1 MELNAAFA
9 ARSYG
14 AARPL
19 TAPHPLA
26 GQDSG
31 RDGGPRTTSGQFAET
46 FAQTL
51 THAESTARGTM
62 LGNADPHALV
72 TALSEAQ
79 LAVETTVAVRDK
91 VVEAYLEILR
101 MPV

>member
-1 MELNAAFA
+1 MDLNAAFA

-14 AARPL
+14 AARPV
-19 TAPHPLA
+19 TAPDPLGAPGQGAQTPA
-26 GQDSG
+26 G
-31 RDGGPRTTSGQFAET
+31 RFAET

-51 THAESTARGTM
+51 AHAETTARQTMQGT
-62 LGNADPHALV
+62 GDPHALV
-72 TALSEAQ
+72 AALSEAQ
-79 LAVETTVAVRDK
+79 LAVETTVAVRDR

>member
-1 MELNAAFA
+1 MELNTSFA
-9 ARSYG
+9 ARSYD

-19 TAPHPLA
+19 TAPEPMAGNPAGARTTA
-26 GQDSG
+26 GQFTES
-31 RDGGPRTTSGQFAET
+31 

-51 THAESTARGTM
+51 AHAETAARETM
-62 LGNADPHALV
+62 LGDADPHALV

>member
-1 MELNAAFA
+1 MELNTNFA

-19 TAPHPLA
+19 TAPDPMA
-26 GQDSG
+26 GQPS
-31 RDGGPRTTSGQFAET
+31 GPRTTAGQFAEN

-51 THAESTARGTM
+51 AHAENTAHDTM
-62 LGNADPHALV
+62 LGDADPHTLV

>member
-1 MELNAAFA
+1 MDTIASA

-19 TAPHPLA
+19 TAPHPESPVADAATRLGA
-26 GQDSG
+26 S
-31 RDGGPRTTSGQFAET
+31 

-51 THAESTARGTM
+51 AQADTTARQAMTGD
-62 LGNADPHALV
+62 ADPHALV

-79 LAVETTVAVRDK
+79 LAVETAVAVRDR
-91 VVEAYLEILR
+91 VVEAYLEVLR
-101 MPV
+101 MPL

>member
-1 MELNAAFA
+1 MELSATLA

-19 TAPHPLA
+19 TAPDPA
-26 GQDSG
+26 GGAQA
-31 RDGGPRTTSGQFAET
+31 TMGQFADAFVRT
-46 FAQTL
+46 LAQ
-51 THAESTARGTM
+51 ADQTAHQVMMGQ
-62 LGNADPHALV
+62 GDPHALV
-72 TALSEAQ
+72 SALTEAQ
-79 LAVETTVAVRDK
+79 LAVETTIAVRDK

>member
-1 MELNAAFA
+1 MELTAAHA

-19 TAPHPLA
+19 TAPDPA
-26 GQDSG
+26 GGDPSG
-31 RDGGPRTTSGQFAET
+31 SPQAVAGQFADAFMRT
-46 FAQTL
+46 LHQADQAAQQ
-51 THAESTARGTM
+51 TM
-62 LGNADPHALV
+62 LGQGDPHALV
-72 TALSEAQ
+72 AALTEAQ
-79 LAVETTVAVRDK
+79 LAVETTVAVRDR

>member
-1 MELNAAFA
+1 MELNTNFA

-19 TAPHPLA
+19 TAPDPMA
-26 GQDSG
+26 GQPS
-31 RDGGPRTTSGQFAET
+31 GPRTPAGQFAEN

-51 THAESTARGTM
+51 AHAENTAHDTM
-62 LGNADPHALV
+62 LGDADPHTLV

>member
-1 MELNAAFA
+1 MDMSAALA

-19 TAPHPLA
+19 TSPDPA
-26 GQDSG
+26 GT
-31 RDGGPRTTSGQFAET
+31 GPQAAAAQFAQA

-51 THAESTARGTM
+51 HQADQAAQQAMMGT
-62 LGNADPHALV
+62 GDPHALV
-72 TALSEAQ
+72 SALTEAQ
-79 LAVETTVAVRDK
+79 LAVETTIAVRDK